1 MKRII
6 YLLLPLLASCGEN
19 SRSSLPTRETVS
31 DVFLQEVLTAKAEL
45 KRLQKEFTL
54 AGKVVVDS
62 DRTISYSPL
71 VSGVVVKSY
80 FSLGDYAEKGKRMV
94 DIRSV
99 ELSSLQSELAVARQN
114 LKGVESLHESG
125 MATDKE
131 LVEARSTVGKLQSDF
146 VLYGENQDNG
156 VFFRKSPDERL
167 CNREILQSG
176 NLFPG
181 KWRTA
186 VFDGRFIDSVG
197 CSECLCRKFAICTRG
212 AMR

>member
-1 MKRII
+1 MMKRII

-80 FSLGDYAEKGKRMV
+80 FSLG
-94 DIRSV
+94 
-99 ELSSLQSELAVARQN
+99 
-114 LKGVESLHESG
+114 
-125 MATDKE
+125 
-131 LVEARSTVGKLQSDF
+131 
-146 VLYGENQDNG
+146 
-156 VFFRKSPDERL
+156 
-167 CNREILQSG
+167 
-176 NLFPG
+176 
-181 KWRTA
+181 
-186 VFDGRFIDSVG
+186 GRYTFGRI
-197 CSECLCRKFAICTRG
+197 EFFAIGTCRG
-212 AMR
+212 PTES

>member
-1 MKRII
+1 MMKRII

-19 SRSSLPTRETVS
+19 SRSSLTRETVS

-114 LKGVESLHESG
+114 LKGVESLHGSG

-131 LVEARSTVGKLQSDF
+131 LVEARSTVGKLQSRF
-146 VLYGENQDNG
+146 VL
-156 VFFRKSPDERL
+156 
-167 CNREILQSG
+167 
-176 NLFPG
+176 
-181 KWRTA
+181 
-186 VFDGRFIDSVG
+186 
-197 CSECLCRKFAICTRG
+197 
-212 AMR
+212 